1 MYLLS
6 KFGGHSI
13 EYEMLTLDF
22 FYVNAL
28 KKSEF
33 ITSIHHIGQIF
44 RIRRVISTVFE
55 ERYMKCLTHF
65 KVSLYL
71 PLVIDAINQKI
82 FLHGNSFVYDLAK
95 T

>member
-13 EYEMLTLDF
+13 EYEMLTLNI
-22 FYVNAL
+22 FYVNVT

-33 ITSIHHIGQIF
+33 ITSIHHIGQIC
-44 RIRRVISTVFE
+44 RVRKVIYTVFE

-82 FLHGNSFVYDLAK
+82 FLHGNSFVYDSAK

>member
-13 EYEMLTLDF
+13 EYEMLTLDI
-22 FYVNAL
+22 FYANVS

-33 ITSIHHIGQIF
+33 ITSIHHIGQIC
-44 RIRRVISTVFE
+44 RIRKVISTVFE
-55 ERYMKCLTHF
+55 ERYMKYLTHF

-71 PLVIDAINQKI
+71 PLVSDAINQNY
-82 FLHGNSFVYDLAK
+82 FLHGNSFLYDLAK
-95 T
+95 I

>member
-13 EYEMLTLDF
+13 EYEMLTLDI
-22 FYVNAL
+22 FYVNVS

-33 ITSIHHIGQIF
+33 ITSIRHIGQIC
-44 RIRRVISTVFE
+44 RVRKVIYTVFE
-55 ERYMKCLTHF
+55 KRYMKCLTHF

-71 PLVIDAINQKI
+71 PLVIDAINQKF
-82 FLHGNSFVYDLAK
+82 FLHGNSFVYDSAK
-95 T
+95 I